1 MCRFAWKRGLT
12 PTAST
17 APWRAASL
25 LRQTELIM
33 NPEMSEWIEMLLRWT
48 HIFAGIMWV
57 GATFYFTWLDGRF
70 TELEKQA
77 DKGDGKSEKN
87 VWMVHSGGF
96 YLVEKQK
103 RPTMMPQ
110 VLHWFKWESFTT
122 WITGILLFGL
132 MYFHGSK
139 LVEFEDWP
147 YSKGQAMAM
156 SVGFLLLGWVVYDL
170 LWSKVFRNELVGAVI
185 SYLLLVGVAFL
196 FMYSGKIN
204 LGFTQL
210 QLPLFPARAAFLQIG
225 AMLGTIMT
233 ANVWMRILPPQK
245 RMVAALKAGQEPNL
259 TEGARAKTRSK
270 HNTFIVM
277 PVVFTMISHHYSF
290 IGSKYNWLIF
300 AGLTLA
306 GFVAAKIIRKA

>member
-1 MCRFAWKRGLT
+1 
-12 PTAST
+12 
-17 APWRAASL
+17 
-25 LRQTELIM
+25 M
-33 NPEMSEWIEMLLRWT
+33 NPEMNEWIEMLLRWT

-70 TELEKQA
+70 SELEKQ
-77 DKGDGKSEKN
+77 DIGDGKSEKN

-103 RPTMMPQ
+103 RPTMMPG

-132 MYFHGSK
+132 IYFHGSK

-147 YSKGQAMAM
+147 YSKGQAIAM
-156 SVGFLLLGWVVYDL
+156 SVGFLLLGWIVYDL
-170 LWSKVFRNELVGAVI
+170 LWSKVFKNEVVGAVI
-185 SYLLLVGVAFL
+185 SFFLLVGVAFL
-196 FMYSGKIN
+196 FMYRGKIN
-204 LGFTQL
+204 LGFMQL
-210 QLPLFPARAAFLQIG
+210 NLPLFPARAAFLQIG

-245 RMVAALKAGQEPNL
+245 RMVAALKAGKEPNL
-259 TEGARAKTRSK
+259 AEGARAKTRSK

>member
-1 MCRFAWKRGLT
+1 M
-12 PTAST
+12 S
-17 APWRAASL
+17 
-25 LRQTELIM
+25 
-33 NPEMSEWIEMLLRWT
+33 PEMTEWIEMLLRWA

-70 TELEKQA
+70 SELEKLA
-77 DKGDGKSEKN
+77 EKGDGKSEKN

-103 RPTMMPQ
+103 RPQMMPQ

-122 WITGILLFGL
+122 WFTGFLLFGL
-132 MYFHGSK
+132 MYYHGK
-139 LVEFEDWP
+139 KMVEFEDWP
-147 YSKGQAMAM
+147 YSSGQAIGM
-156 SVGFLLLGWVVYDL
+156 SLGFLIGGWIIYDL
-170 LWSKVFRNELVGAVI
+170 LWSKVFKNELVGAVI
-185 SYLLLVGVAFL
+185 SYFLLVGVAFL
-196 FMYSGKIN
+196 FMFQGQIN
-204 LGFTQL
+204 LGFMQL
-210 QLPLFPARAAFLQIG
+210 NLPLFPARAAFLQLG

-259 TEGARAKTRSK
+259 VEGARAKTRSK

-290 IGSKYNWLIF
+290 IGSKHNWLIF
-300 AGLTLA
+300 AALTLG
-306 GFVAAKIIRKA
+306 GFIVAKIIRRA

>member
-1 MCRFAWKRGLT
+1 
-12 PTAST
+12 
-17 APWRAASL
+17 
-25 LRQTELIM
+25 M
-33 NPEMSEWIEMLLRWT
+33 NPEMTEWIEMLLRWA

-70 TELEKQA
+70 SELEKLA
-77 DKGDGKSEKN
+77 EKDDGKSEKN

-103 RPTMMPQ
+103 RPQLMPQ

-139 LVEFEDWP
+139 LIEFEGWP
-147 YSKGQAMAM
+147 YSKGQAMGM
-156 SVGFLLLGWVVYDL
+156 SIGFLLLGWIVYDL
-170 LWSKVFRNELVGAVI
+170 LWSKVFKNEVVGAVI
-185 SYLLLVGVAFL
+185 SFLLLVGVAFL
-196 FMYSGKIN
+196 FMYNGTIN
-204 LGFTQL
+204 LGFMQL
-210 QLPLFPARAAFLQIG
+210 NLPLFPARAAFLQLG

-259 TEGARAKTRSK
+259 VEGARAKTRSK
-270 HNTFIVM
+270 HNTFIVFT
-277 PVVFTMISHHYSF
+277 VVFTMISHHYSF

-306 GFVAAKIIRKA
+306 GFVAAKIIRRA

>member
-1 MCRFAWKRGLT
+1 
-12 PTAST
+12 
-17 APWRAASL
+17 
-25 LRQTELIM
+25 M
-33 NPEMSEWIEMLLRWT
+33 NPEMTEWIEMLLRWA

-70 TELEKQA
+70 SELEKLA
-77 DKGDGKSEKN
+77 EKGDDKAEKN

-103 RPTMMPQ
+103 RPKMMPQ

-139 LVEFEDWP
+139 LIEFDEWP

-156 SVGFLLLGWVVYDL
+156 SVGFLLAGWVVYDL
-170 LWSKVFRNELVGAVI
+170 LWSKVFKNEVVGAVI
-185 SYLLLVGVAFL
+185 SFLLLVGVAFL
-196 FMYSGKIN
+196 FMYKGKIN
-204 LGFTQL
+204 LGFMQL
-210 QLPLFPARAAFLQIG
+210 NLPLFPARAAFLQIG

-259 TEGARAKTRSK
+259 AEGARAKTRSK
-270 HNTFIVM
+270 HNTFIVFT
-277 PVVFTMISHHYSF
+277 VVFTMISHHYSF
-290 IGSKYNWLIF
+290 IGSQYNWLIF

-306 GFVAAKIIRKA
+306 GFIAAKIIRRA